1 MRAVSDGRQP
11 GGQFGVRH
19 NSSIALRDATR
30 GARGHGAPARLALAA
45 EAATVRH
52 PACALCVH
60 PLHFCLAALHAA
72 HTHAHCHAHQHARTC
87 SPPSPA
93 RRPGPRS
100 FRVLPMA
107 EQGHVKSAAKVWLG
121 LKKKHCCWRKS
132 PFVLLSNLLSGV
144 LAREGA
150 AGIAR
155 GREEAAR
162 LGARAWCSAQR
173 RSARL

>member
-107 EQGHVKSAAKVWLG
+107 EQGARENCRQSLAEFLKS
-121 LKKKHCCWRKS
+121 KKKRRKS
-132 PFVLLSNLLSGV
+132 PFALLSNLLSGV